1 MTKLTKVWGAP
12 VTEIDLILSPRA
24 SLSATSM
31 PDVTCPM
38 IVYLPSQF
46 ATARS
51 ATNIWLSPSAGEPE
65 LAMASEPR
73 RCLRVFDT
81 SLTPIMLPLPLFGPR
96 PHQSTSI
103 MLRVCGSP
111 NWTAWP
117 GTTRCTAWL
126 S

>member
-1 MTKLTKVWGAP
+1 
-12 VTEIDLILSPRA
+12 
-24 SLSATSM
+24 
-31 PDVTCPM
+31 M
-38 IVYLPSQF
+38 IVHF
-46 ATARS
+46 APAGTARS
-51 ATNIWLSPSAGEPE
+51 AMNTWLSPSAGEPE
-65 LAMASEPR
+65 LAMASVPR

-103 MLRVCGSP
+103 MLRDCGSP

-126 S
+126 L